1 MTEQLTEAQR
11 GKIYEAI
18 QVAKGFQPHIDEINR
33 TLDRIEEET
42 FGQTVQTLQSLDLP
56 VAEEQDRIADE
67 LNRDY
72 Q

>member
-11 GKIYEAI
+11 GKIREAI
-18 QVAKGFQPHIDEINR
+18 QIAKGFQPHIDKINK

>member
-11 GKIYEAI
+11 GKIREAI
-18 QVAKGFQPHIDEINR
+18 QIAKGFQSHIDKINK